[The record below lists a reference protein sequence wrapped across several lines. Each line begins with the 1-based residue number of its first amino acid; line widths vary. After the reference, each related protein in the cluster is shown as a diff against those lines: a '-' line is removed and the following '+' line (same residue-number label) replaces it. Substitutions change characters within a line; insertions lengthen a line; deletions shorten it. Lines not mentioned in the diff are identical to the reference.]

1 MTRHFGQDLHR
12 ILRNR
17 IDRLFGIING
27 IDYFDY
33 NPSNDDSLFTKYDWR
48 SAIVGKANNK
58 AYLQEKLGLQVDR
71 DMPLLCATSRITF
84 QKGFSLIMEIM
95 GWLLKRDVQIV
106 ILGDGDSQYIN
117 QLKAWR
123 KKYPRRLAV
132 LSYKKNL
139 KLESLIYAAS
149 DCLLLPSH
157 HEPCGINQLI
167 AMRYGC
173 VPIVRNVGGLND
185 TVNNFNPRTNRGT
198 GFVFNNFTAIALYT
212 AIIRA
217 LENYHHQSS
226 WAGLLKR
233 GMKTASSWKIPAKKY
248 INLYRRALK

>member
-1 MTRHFGQDLHR
+1 MG
-12 ILRNR
+12 
-17 IDRLFGIING
+17 
-27 IDYFDY
+27 
-33 NPSNDDSLFTKYDWR
+33 
-48 SAIVGKANNK
+48 
-58 AYLQEKLGLQVDR
+58 GLN
-71 DMPLLCATSRITF
+71 
-84 QKGFSLIMEIM
+84 
-95 GWLLKRDVQIV
+95 KRDEQID
-106 ILGDGDSQYIN
+106 ILGNGHSQYIN
-117 QLKAWR
+117 QLKKKK
-123 KKYPRRLAV
+123 KKYPRRLAI